1 MLFRVFNIKWRENIT
16 TVTPDSLYIRVY
28 DSTYDEAE
36 STAMRY
42 MARQV
47 PNAME
52 WSSDK
57 DWWDTQDTEES
68 ASLAYLI
75 GASREMIAQCVE
87 EMQDMLMQKE
97 TLDSKN
103 TLAIKM
109 TRFQIESAAK
119 LVKKLEE
126 ATTYSFYNKRVPS
139 NTNS

>member
-1 MLFRVFNIKWRENIT
+1 MLFRVFKIKWRENIT

-28 DSTYDEAE
+28 DSTYDEALE
-36 STAMRY
+36 TAMRY

-57 DWWDTQDTEES
+57 DWWDTQDTEQS
-68 ASLAYLI
+68 ASI
-75 GASREMIAQCVE
+75 GYMIGSSREIIAQCIE

-97 TLDSKN
+97 ALDSKN

-109 TRFQIESAAK
+109 TKFQIESAAK
-119 LVKKLEE
+119 LVKKLQYQ
-126 ATTYSFYNKRVPS
+126 TY
-139 NTNS
+139 T

>member
-1 MLFRVFNIKWRENIT
+1 MLFKVFNIKWRDNIT

-57 DWWDTQDTEES
+57 NWWNTQDEEKTQ
-68 ASLAYLI
+68 ALRI
-75 GASREMIAQCVE
+75 
-87 EMQDMLMQKE
+87 
-97 TLDSKN
+97 
-103 TLAIKM
+103 
-109 TRFQIESAAK
+109 
-119 LVKKLEE
+119 
-126 ATTYSFYNKRVPS
+126 
-139 NTNS
+139 